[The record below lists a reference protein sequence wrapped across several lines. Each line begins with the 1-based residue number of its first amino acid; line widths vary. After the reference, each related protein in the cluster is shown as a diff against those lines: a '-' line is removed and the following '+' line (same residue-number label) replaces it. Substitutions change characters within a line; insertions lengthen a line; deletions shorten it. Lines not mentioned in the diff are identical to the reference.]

1 MSTNDHRVLNIK
13 PNEDHDGGNDEKQKE
28 ADQKASK
35 DMNLER
41 KSYFYIKMNLEN
53 DFKESIKTGKLY
65 EPGKTS
71 HRKRKI
77 DIFRSKWP

>member
-41 KSYFYIKMNLEN
+41 KSYF
-53 DFKESIKTGKLY
+53 LY
-65 EPGKTS
+65 QNEP
-71 HRKRKI
+71 RK
-77 DIFRSKWP
+77 

>member
-13 PNEDHDGGNDEKQKE
+13 PNEDHDGGNDKKQKE

-41 KSYFYIKMNLEN
+41 KSK
-53 DFKESIKTGKLY
+53 
-65 EPGKTS
+65 
-71 HRKRKI
+71 
-77 DIFRSKWP
+77 

>member
-1 MSTNDHRVLNIK
+1 MSTNDHGVLNIK

-41 KSYFYIKMNLEN
+41 KSYFYIKMMLLHYTIQYHISTNM
-53 DFKESIKTGKLY
+53 
-65 EPGKTS
+65 
-71 HRKRKI
+71 
-77 DIFRSKWP
+77 

>member
-1 MSTNDHRVLNIK
+1 MSTKDHRVLNVNKKSLNIK

-41 KSYFYIKMNLEN
+41 KSYF
-53 DFKESIKTGKLY
+53 LY
-65 EPGKTS
+65 QNEP
-71 HRKRKI
+71 RK
-77 DIFRSKWP
+77 